1 MTETQQVRHF
11 RQILIWPLQLMPLDE
26 SGVLGQQWRLML
38 SAVEQGSPWRLRPSE
53 FEPGAFQER
62 HYREFITFL
71 PYVQRF
77 LYGEGQ
83 TEASDV
89 ASYGK
94 SPLHVFRRDDVKS
107 VRLRFRDGAELDL
120 AIAHIDLY
128 FFFDI
133 DVVILALE
141 VMGDNLPLPRVQD
154 ILFRFGRSFPAQ
166 WDEDGG
172 PASCLAG
179 VAWLGTQGQVLAASD
194 YDDRDAY
201 LDHLAEYRSPRLAS
215 HWAWLLEPM
224 VPHHSSAVGGVRYRQ
239 VEYHRMPLLAYL
251 ALDDPLSLSEADFY
265 RLGMVTRPDDG
276 EALPGRLV
284 RDFIAQSCYD
294 RYWSPEQGLASASTR
309 IMCNG
314 QALIVVGDRHHPFFC
329 DAHTG
334 VLGQFRHQQF
344 LLALI
349 AHFHKAALLTFSD
362 RMAVALARL
371 NIADVHSVRTFK
383 RDIRIQL
390 EVFLRFTQRYWFREV
405 SNQAVAAQLFEMLR
419 RHLGTAELYQEVQD
433 SVKSMSQYLENDELR
448 RQADTVVKLTVV
460 TILSLV
466 GATVTGFLGMNLF
479 DLAGASAPAKLGY
492 FVSVL
497 VPTLALTMYTLMKA
511 RPLSE
516 FIERMADQR
525 ADWRG
530 RLAAFIHIWQRRRN

>member
-1 MTETQQVRHF
+1 MTDSQQVRHF

-26 SGVLGQQWRLML
+26 GGVLGQQWRLM
-38 SAVEQGSPWRLRPSE
+38 AAATDSPWQLRASE

-94 SPLHVFRRDDVKS
+94 SPLHAFRRHDVKT
-107 VRLRFRDGAELDL
+107 VRLTFKDGVEADL

-141 VMGDNLPLPRVQD
+141 VMGDDLPLARVQD

-166 WDEDGG
+166 WDEEGG

-179 VAWLGTQGQVLAASD
+179 VAWLDAQGQVLAASD

-201 LDHLAEYRSPRLAS
+201 LGHLAEYRSPRLAR

-224 VPHHSSAVGGVRYRQ
+224 VPHHSNASGGVRYRQ
-239 VEYHRMPLLAYL
+239 VEYHRMPLMAYL

-265 RLGMVTRPDDG
+265 QLGMVTRPDSG

-284 RDFIAQSCYD
+284 KDFITQSCYD
-294 RYWSPEQGLASASTR
+294 RYWSPEQGVPSASTR
-309 IMCNG
+309 MLCNG
-314 QALIVVGDRHHPFFC
+314 HALVVVGDRHHPFFC
-329 DAHTG
+329 DAQTG

-344 LLALI
+344 LIALI

-371 NIADVHSVRTFK
+371 NIADVHSVRLFK

-390 EVFLRFTQRYWFREV
+390 EVFLRFTQRYWFREI
-405 SNQAVAAQLFEMLR
+405 SNQAVAAHLFDMLR
-419 RHLGTAELYQEVQD
+419 QHLGTAALYQEVQD
-433 SVKSMSQYLENDELR
+433 SVKSMSQYLENDDLR

-466 GATVTGFLGMNLF
+466 GATVTGFFGVNIF
-479 DLAGASAPAKLGY
+479 DFTHGSLLLRIGFFGL
-492 FVSVL
+492 VL
-497 VPTLALTMYTLMKA
+497 LLTISLTFYTLMKA

-525 ADWRG
+525 TDWRG
-530 RLAAFIHIWQRRRN
+530 RLAAFVHIWRKRRS

>member
-1 MTETQQVRHF
+1 MTDNQQVRHF

-107 VRLRFRDGAELDL
+107 VRLTFRDGAEVDL

-166 WDEDGG
+166 WDEEGG

-179 VAWLGTQGQVLAASD
+179 VAWCDAQGRVLAVSD
-194 YDDRDAY
+194 YGDRGAY
-201 LDHLAEYRSPRLAS
+201 LGHLAEYRSPRLAS

-224 VPHHSSAVGGVRYRQ
+224 VPHHSSASGGVRYRQ

-294 RYWSPEQGLASASTR
+294 RYWSPEQGVPSASTR

-314 QALIVVGDRHHPFFC
+314 QALVVVGDRRHPFFC
-329 DAHTG
+329 DAQTG

-405 SNQAVAAQLFEMLR
+405 SNQAVAAQLFDMLR

-433 SVKSMSQYLENDELR
+433 SVKSMSQYLENDDLR

-466 GATVTGFLGMNLF
+466 GSTVTGFLGMNLF
-479 DLAGASAPAKLGY
+479 DLTHESTAAKVGY
-492 FVSVL
+492 FLLVL
-497 VPTLALTMYTLMKA
+497 LPALGLTLYTLMKA

-525 ADWRG
+525 TDWRG
-530 RLAAFIHIWQRRRN
+530 RLAAFIHIWRRRRS

>member
-1 MTETQQVRHF
+1 MTESQQVRHF

-26 SGVLGQQWRLML
+26 SGVPGQQWRLM
-38 SAVEQGSPWRLRPSE
+38 ADAAKQGSPWQLRSSE
-53 FEPGAFQER
+53 FERGAFQER
-62 HYREFITFL
+62 HYREFVTFL

-77 LYGEGQ
+77 LYGEGE

-89 ASYGK
+89 ASFGK
-94 SPLHVFRRDDVKS
+94 SPLHVFRRQDVKS
-107 VRLRFRDGAELDL
+107 VRLRFRDGVELDL
-120 AIAHIDLY
+120 AVAHIDLY
-128 FFFDI
+128 FFFDL

-141 VMGDNLPLPRVQD
+141 VMGGDLSLPRVQD
-154 ILFRFGRSFPAQ
+154 VLFRFGRAFPAQ

-179 VAWLGTQGQVLAASD
+179 VAWLGGDGQVLAQSD
-194 YDDRDAY
+194 YADRDAY
-201 LDHLAEYRSPRLAS
+201 LDYLAEFRSPRLAS

-224 VPHHSSAVGGVRYRQ
+224 VPHHSGASGGVRYRQ
-239 VEYHRMPLLAYL
+239 VEYHRMPLMAYL
-251 ALDDPLSLSEADFY
+251 SLDDPFSLSDADFY
-265 RLGMVTRPDDG
+265 RLGTVARPDSD
-276 EALPGRLV
+276 EALSIRLIK
-284 RDFIAQSCYD
+284 DFIVESCYD
-294 RYWSPEQGLASASTR
+294 RFWSPEQGVASASTR
-309 IMCNG
+309 TMCNG
-314 QALIVVGDRHHPFFC
+314 HALIVVGGRDHAFFN
-329 DAHTG
+329 DAQTG

-344 LLALI
+344 QLALI

-371 NIADVHSVRTFK
+371 NVGDVHSVRLFK

-405 SNQAVAAQLFEMLR
+405 SNQAAAARLFEMLR
-419 RHLGTAELYQEVQD
+419 QHLGTAALYQEVHD
-433 SVKSMSQYLENDELR
+433 SVKSMSQYLDSDDLR

-466 GATVTGFLGMNLF
+466 GTTVTGFLGMNVF
-479 DLAGASAPAKLGY
+479 DLADAHPLAKFGY
-492 FVSVL
+492 FLLVL
-497 VPTLALTMYTLMKA
+497 VPALALTLYTLMKA

-525 ADWRG
+525 SDWHV
-530 RLAAFIHIWQRRRN
+530 RLAAFARIWRKRGR

>member
-1 MTETQQVRHF
+1 MADSQQVRHF

-26 SGVLGQQWRLML
+26 SGVLGQQWRLM
-38 SAVEQGSPWRLRPSE
+38 AAAADSPWQLRASE

-77 LYGEGQ
+77 LYGEGE
-83 TEASDV
+83 TEANDV

-94 SPLHVFRRDDVKS
+94 SPLHVFRRHDVKS
-107 VRLRFRDGAELDL
+107 ARLTFRDGAEIDL

-133 DVVILALE
+133 DVVILAFE
-141 VMGDNLPLPRVQD
+141 VMGDDLPLPRVQD

-172 PASCLAG
+172 PASCLAR
-179 VAWLGTQGQVLAASD
+179 VAWRDAGGRVLATSD

-201 LDHLAEYRSPRLAS
+201 LDHLASYRSPRLAR

-224 VPHHSSAVGGVRYRQ
+224 VPHHSDVAGGVRYRQ
-239 VEYHRMPLLAYL
+239 LEYHRMPLMAYL
-251 ALDDPLSLSEADFY
+251 ALDEPFSLSEADFY
-265 RLGMVTRPDDG
+265 RIGMVTRPDDD

-284 RDFIAQSCYD
+284 RDFIEQNCYD
-294 RYWSPEQGLASASTR
+294 RYWSPEQGVPSASTR
-309 IMCNG
+309 MMCNG
-314 QALIVVGDRHHPFFC
+314 QALVVVGDRRHRFFC
-329 DAHTG
+329 DAQTG

-371 NIADVHSVRTFK
+371 NVADVHSVRLFK

-390 EVFLRFTQRYWFREV
+390 EVFLRFTQRYWFSEI
-405 SNQAVAAQLFEMLR
+405 SNQAVTARLFEMLR
-419 RHLGTAELYQEVQD
+419 RHLGTAELYREVQD
-433 SVKSMSQYLENDELR
+433 SVRSMSQYLESDDLR
-448 RQADTVVKLTVV
+448 RQADTIVKLTVV

-466 GATVTGFLGMNLF
+466 GTTVTGFLGMNVF
-479 DLAGASAPAKLGY
+479 DLADASPLAKVGY
-492 FVSVL
+492 FAIVL
-497 VPTLALTMYTLMKA
+497 APTLMLTLYTLMKA
-511 RPLSE
+511 RPLAE
-516 FIERMADQR
+516 FLERMADQR
-525 ADWRG
+525 AGWRG
-530 RLAAFIHIWQRRRN
+530 RLAAFIHIWRRRRG